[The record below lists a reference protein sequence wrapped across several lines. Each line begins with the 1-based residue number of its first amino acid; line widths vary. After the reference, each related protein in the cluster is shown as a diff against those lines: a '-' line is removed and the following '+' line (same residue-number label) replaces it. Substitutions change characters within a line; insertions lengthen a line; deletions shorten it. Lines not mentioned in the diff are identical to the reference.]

1 MFALKEYQ
9 KRTLAVLEDYLL
21 QAKVRGPKEAF
32 THVVK
37 KNPTDHAP
45 QVYHTRWQLEHVPY
59 VCLRLPTGAGKT
71 LLASHAVQVATTS
84 FLQRDFPFVLWLVPT
99 NTIRK
104 QTVEA
109 LCKPD
114 HPYRDPLTAAFGQ
127 QGVAVFDI
135 EDINNV
141 RPTDAFNKTCI
152 VVATSQ
158 TLRVED
164 SNKEKRKVYGHNENF
179 EPHFK
184 GLPNTAEGL
193 DRSEDGTVLYS
204 FVNMVHQLRPLVI
217 VDEAHKMVSGLSGK
231 VMERINPACV
241 IEFTAT
247 PVESN
252 VLYRVFPSELKAEEM
267 VKLPFILKEHGAWAQ
282 AVTDAIATRT
292 RLADLATQDVQGYI
306 RPLVLFQAEKSN
318 QNCTVDVLK
327 SYLLEQGISE
337 TEIAIATGEQRELDK
352 IDLFDKQ
359 CPVKYV
365 ITIEALKEGWDCSF
379 AYVFCSVANISSAT
393 DVEQLLG
400 RVMRMP
406 YAKARKNPDL
416 NMAYAHVIAPSFGKA
431 AEGMY
436 DRMLNMGF
444 NAEEA
449 ARNIQLRLDGTGGDP
464 WTDTPIGKLT
474 LPTAVAPLIITLPQ
488 MPDFSHIAEEE
499 LQGVTVEKKGGAVV
513 VTSTGM
519 MPAVVEEQVL
529 KCAKKDQQDEIR
541 REVAL
546 HRQRVASA
554 QPPSPSQKNVAFA
567 VPRLLFEVFGS
578 MEWAEPE
585 TILQGINWSPLDV
598 LQAGKPVLLPE
609 EFDYDPQ
616 GKTYR
621 FDLDGEKLIYK
632 PIEEQAQY
640 TLYALPEQW
649 TELRL
654 SRWLDVKCRQDDV
667 HQAVMLEY
675 CRQCV
680 QSLLERGKM
689 ELLELFRAKDAL
701 AVIIK
706 NKIALLRK
714 EAQKRGYR
722 QLLFAPTARVEVS
735 FEEAFNFP
743 AYGYAENVAPY
754 VGAYQFQKHFYPRP
768 RDLKSSG
775 EEFRCAQA
783 IDRHPQVKMWVRNVD
798 RQAGSFYLPTSTD
811 KFYPDFVAMLQDGRI
826 LLVEYKG
833 QHLLSSDDTKEK
845 CNIGEL
851 WASKSEG
858 KGLFML
864 ASDGEASLGFERQMM
879 KQSDGRIV
887 Q

>member
-9 KRTLAVLEDYLL
+9 KRTLAVLEEYLL

-32 THVVK
+32 AHVVK
-37 KNPTDHAP
+37 KHPTDRSP
-45 QVYHTRWQLEHVPY
+45 QIYHTRWQLEQVPY

-71 LLASHAVQVATTS
+71 LLASHAVHVAATS
-84 FLQRDFPFVLWLVPT
+84 FLPRDFPFVLWLVPT

-109 LCKPD
+109 LGKPD
-114 HPYRDPLTAAFGQ
+114 HPYREPLTAAFGQ

-135 EDINNV
+135 EDINNI
-141 RPTDAFNKTCI
+141 RSTDAFTKTCI
-152 VVATSQ
+152 IVATSQ
-158 TLRVED
+158 TLRVAD

-184 GLPNTAEGL
+184 ALPNTAKGL

-217 VDEAHKMVSGLSGK
+217 VDEAHKMISALSGE

-267 VKLPFILKEHGAWAQ
+267 VKLPFILKEHGSWEQ
-282 AVTDAIATRT
+282 AVVDAIATRT
-292 RLADLATQDVQGYI
+292 RLADLASHDTQGYI

-318 QNCTVDVLK
+318 QNCTVEVLK
-327 SYLLEQGISE
+327 NFLLEHDIPESA
-337 TEIAIATGEQRELDK
+337 IAIATGEQRELDK

-359 CPVKYV
+359 CAVKYV

-406 YAKARKNPDL
+406 YAKTRKQAAL
-416 NMAYAHVIAPSFGKA
+416 NMAYAYVIAPSFGKA

-444 NAEEA
+444 SAEEA
-449 ARNIQLRLDGTGGDP
+449 ARNIKLSFDGMQNDP
-464 WTDTPIGKLT
+464 WPNSWGDTPLGKISA
-474 LPTAVAPLIITLPQ
+474 PTVVAPLVITLSKK
-488 MPDFSHIAEEE
+488 PDFTHLAKEE
-499 LQGVTVEKKGGAVV
+499 LQGLSVEEKGGTVV
-513 VTSTGM
+513 ITSTGM
-519 MPAVVEEQVL
+519 MPAAVEEQVL
-529 KCAKKDQQDEIR
+529 KSAQKDQQEEIR
-541 REVAL
+541 RTVAL
-546 HRQRVASA
+546 HRQRVASS
-554 QPPSPSQKNVAFA
+554 QPPSPSQKNITFA
-567 VPRLLFEVFGS
+567 VPRLLFEILGS

-585 TILQGINWSPLDV
+585 TILLGINWSPLDF
-598 LQAGKPVLLPE
+598 LQAGKPALLPE

-616 GKTYR
+616 GKAYS
-621 FDLDGEKLIYK
+621 FDLDGEKLVYR
-632 PIEEQAQY
+632 PVESQAQY

-654 SRWLDVKCRQDDV
+654 SRWLDAKCRQDDV
-667 HQAVMLEY
+667 NQTVMLEY
-675 CRQCV
+675 CRKCV
-680 QSLLERGKM
+680 QALLERGTV
-689 ELLELFRAKDAL
+689 ELLDLFRVKDAF
-701 AVIIK
+701 AVVIK
-706 NKIALLRK
+706 NKIAVLRK
-714 EAQKRGYR
+714 QAQKKGYQ
-722 QLLFAPTARVEVS
+722 QLLFSPTARVEVS
-735 FEEAFNFP
+735 FEDPFNFP
-743 AYGYAENVAPY
+743 PHGYAENVTPY
-754 VGAYQFQKHFYPRP
+754 MGAYQFQKHFYPLP

-783 IDRHPQVKMWVRNVD
+783 IDCHPQVQMWVRNVD
-798 RQAGSFYLPTSTD
+798 RQIGSFSLPTSTD
-811 KFYPDFVAMLQDGRI
+811 KFYPDFVVMLTDERI

-833 QHLLSSDDTKEK
+833 QHLLSNDDTKEK

-851 WASKSEG
+851 WASKSGG

-864 ASDGEASLGFERQMM
+864 VSEGEASLGFDGQM
-879 KQSDGRIV
+879 KGV
-887 Q
+887 EKA